1 MRKKKVAI
9 LSLYYHNF
17 NYGGVLQA
25 YALQKAVSSLGID
38 AFQISYDLM
47 SGYQKGVYNKIKYFV
62 KKPVRYIYRKI
73 VSPNIIDFENR
84 FVEFTEKIPHTEV
97 VTVDAIKRLGKE
109 YDAFI
114 CGSDQIWNPIGWQP
128 TLFLDFVPS
137 GKPKIAYAAS
147 VARDNLNPEEIEFI
161 LQHIRD
167 FKAVSVREERTA
179 EILKQSQTR
188 QNISV
193 MPDPTML
200 LRPEEWSAL
209 TTESENTERKYVL
222 AYFLGGNIE
231 QREQA
236 IAAARQQ
243 GKDILFIPYV
253 CRSALKWE
261 KDHEK
266 YMAKNVGVPK
276 FLTLIKNAD
285 AVITDS
291 FHGTIFSIMFR
302 TPFFVLERFRNDDS
316 KSMNSRVV
324 TLLKT
329 FSLQNRLV
337 DEIPQNEKWAFSNS
351 ELDCIEK
358 VRTFQRQKGMDF
370 LKRYVQ

>member
-1 MRKKKVAI
+1 MIK
-9 LSLYYHNF
+9 
-17 NYGGVLQA
+17 
-25 YALQKAVSSLGID
+25 
-38 AFQISYDLM
+38 DLND
-47 SGYQKGVYNKIKYFV
+47 SEV
-62 KKPVRYIYRKI
+62 KEAM
-73 VSPNIIDFENR
+73 IDFENR

-167 FKAVSVREERTA
+167 FKAISVREERTA